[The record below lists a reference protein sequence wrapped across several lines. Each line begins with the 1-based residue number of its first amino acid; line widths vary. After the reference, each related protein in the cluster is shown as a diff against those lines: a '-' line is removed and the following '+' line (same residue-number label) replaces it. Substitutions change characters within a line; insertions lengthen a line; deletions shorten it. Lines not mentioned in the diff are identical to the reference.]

1 MKMRLRWRLSPGVF
15 FLPLLAASLLGLA
28 PARAQAPFLSRT
40 ANQPETFDTVYPANY
55 ALDFPNLPEADPM
68 NDVQVEIP
76 PGIDV
81 LTNPEIL
88 DYQAA
93 LKSDMPSRSP
103 ADYDPEEGN
112 RITDFQNTPQS
123 MALFGNDQASNAEV
137 VLSNAGHPIFYDLS
151 RTVASFGLNET
162 PLVTEMPLIPEPG
175 TTLDKPIAPRAKWG
189 PWRMALD
196 VMGSSSVF
204 YNVFGSTKNPQSDMV
219 FALTPRFYLEA
230 GTKGFFR
237 LSYTPS
243 FLRYS
248 KFKDLDSDNQNLSVS
263 VTYPFSKLRVG
274 ASFSYLTQS
283 GLFLNNP
290 SGQGQQDTA
299 LASLAASYPLT
310 TRSNI
315 SVGWMGVVQQNDPGG
330 RKVENTA
337 NLGISYTP
345 GAKAVFGGL
354 LRLGS
359 IQAPAGDQS
368 FFGLQAEAA
377 YRWDFHWRFSARAGV
392 DCRFLDPP
400 PYGQSSPMLTPVF
413 DLNASYHWTSN
424 AAALLRFYRFVGTDT
439 FTSVSMDIQTGAEMG
454 FLLRAYRRTDVKILL
469 TVGYT
474 EMFAEE
480 ESGEQNYAFVQ
491 GGMSVSYTVM
501 KWADVVL
508 FGNVQQRFQDDQG
521 LNYLSGT
528 LGLGINLKF

>member
-1 MKMRLRWRLSPGVF
+1 MSTRPRWRLSSGA
-15 FLPLLAASLLGLA
+15 PLLLALSFFCLSQGRGQSPSL
-28 PARAQAPFLSRT
+28 PRS
-40 ANQPETFDTVYPANY
+40 ANEPENFDTMYPANY
-55 ALDFPNLPEADPM
+55 SLDYPNLPEDDPM
-68 NDVQVEIP
+68 NDVQVELP

-88 DYQAA
+88 DYEAA
-93 LKSDMPSRSP
+93 LKADMPSRTP

-112 RITDFQNTPQS
+112 RTTDFQNTPQS
-123 MALFGNDQASNAEV
+123 MALFGNDFASNSEV

-151 RTVASFGLNET
+151 RTTASFGLNET

-204 YNVFGSTKNPQSDMV
+204 YNVLGSTTNPQSDMV
-219 FALTPRFYLEA
+219 YALSPRFYLEA

-237 LSYTPS
+237 LSYSPS

-248 KFKDLDSDNQNLSVS
+248 KFKNLDSDNQNLSVS

-290 SGQGQQDTA
+290 SGQGQQDSVFG
-299 LASLAASYPLT
+299 SLSASYPLT
-310 TRSNI
+310 TKTNL
-315 SVGWMGVVQQNDPGG
+315 SVGWMGVIQRNDPGG
-330 RKVENTA
+330 RKLENYA
-337 NLGISYTP
+337 NLGLSYTP
-345 GAKAVFGGL
+345 GAKATFGGL
-354 LRLGS
+354 LRLGN
-359 IQAPAGDQS
+359 IEAPAGDQN
-368 FFGLQAEAA
+368 FFSLQGEAS

-392 DCRFLDPP
+392 DCRFLSPP
-400 PYGQSSPMLTPVF
+400 PYGQSSPMVTPVF
-413 DLNASYHWTSN
+413 DLNASYHWTAN
-424 AAALLRFYRFVGTDT
+424 ATALLRLYRFVGTDT
-439 FTSVSMDIQTGAEMG
+439 FTSVSLNIQTGAELG
-454 FLLRAYRRTDVKILL
+454 FLLRAYRKTDIKFLM

-474 EMFAEE
+474 EMFAEV

-501 KWADVVL
+501 KWMDVIL
-508 FGNVQQRFQDDQG
+508 FGNVQQRFQDSQG

-528 LGLGINLKF
+528 LGLGLNLKF